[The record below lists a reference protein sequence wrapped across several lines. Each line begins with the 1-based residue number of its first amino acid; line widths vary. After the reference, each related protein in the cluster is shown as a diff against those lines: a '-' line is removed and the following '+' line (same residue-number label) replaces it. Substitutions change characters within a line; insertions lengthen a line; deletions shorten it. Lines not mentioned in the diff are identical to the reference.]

1 MAWSSGSAAT
11 GPPYLKTI
19 IPHGSGDFMYG
30 MNYTGGAFCT
40 SSTCLGLT
48 HRARTM
54 QSVIIRLDKLFKL
67 LPIVQSVET
76 ATGRDVD
83 FYREWAEHS
92 TYDDY
97 WKKISN
103 FGKYRQMDLPILQVV
118 GWPDTHAKSL
128 FANYEGIQREGTP
141 LAIREQKVLVG
152 PWTHTDRPTQNVGI
166 LDTPGIRC
174 SIFTREFPMDG
185 PLVERH

>member
-1 MAWSSGSAAT
+1 
-11 GPPYLKTI
+11 
-19 IPHGSGDFMYG
+19 
-30 MNYTGGAFCT
+30 
-40 SSTCLGLT
+40 
-48 HRARTM
+48 M